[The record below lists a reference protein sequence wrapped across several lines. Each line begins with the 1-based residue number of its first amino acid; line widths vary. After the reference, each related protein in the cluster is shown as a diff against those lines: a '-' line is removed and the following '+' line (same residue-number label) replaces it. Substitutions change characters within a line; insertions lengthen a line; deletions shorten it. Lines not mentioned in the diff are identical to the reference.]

1 MAKVGRAARV
11 ASKQRTE
18 TLGKG
23 TSAGTDK
30 VITAAETGEC
40 YFINHNHGS
49 ALTISLPPVADGAY
63 FRFQLVAQL
72 SDNAGSIVI
81 QDHADAAAG
90 TMKGTVLC
98 VVEGAA
104 GTDSAVGTS
113 KDGGSAT
120 KFTIL
125 DDTHVGS
132 YIECYSDGTNWHLSG
147 ITITDDD
154 GRNIFDAQR

>member
-18 TLGKG
+18 TLGNG

-81 QDHADAAAG
+81 QDHADAAAR
-90 TMKGTVLC
+90 TMKGYSTVC
-98 VVEGAA
+98 
-104 GTDSAVGTS
+104 
-113 KDGGSAT
+113 
-120 KFTIL
+120 
-125 DDTHVGS
+125 
-132 YIECYSDGTNWHLSG
+132 
-147 ITITDDD
+147 
-154 GRNIFDAQR
+154 R